1 MFLNRSLKQDPGLTD
16 FGVNYYGFL
25 ESNEYKNW
33 IKSIEGQMLTSDT
46 YDSPYFGFQ
55 PSGAYREMDRVY
67 EAYRQRFVGLDDIT
81 VSDETYR
88 RELAQREAS
97 KGCPPKYPDYSDTF
111 NSCIGYTDR
120 GIIVGPK
127 PTSPGISPLLI
138 LAAAAAFFFA
148 G

>member
-1 MFLNRSLKQDPGLTD
+1 MFLNRSFKQDPGLTD

-46 YDSPYFGFQ
+46 YDSPYFGLQ
-55 PSGAYREMDRVY
+55 PSGAFRGLDSVY
-67 EAYRQRFVGLDDIT
+67 ETYKANYLASFEEPKKVKSQEECPEGYLYFNGVCVRGLDPIT
-81 VSDETYR
+81 DETVKR
-88 RELAQREAS
+88 V
-97 KGCPPKYPDYSDTF
+97 T
-111 NSCIGYTDR
+111 TT
-120 GIIVGPK
+120 
-127 PTSPGISPLLI
+127 TSTINPALI

>member
-1 MFLNRSLKQDPGLTD
+1 MYLNALPKTEAECPPGTNIYDDSCVLEGSG
-16 FGVNYYGFL
+16 FAYGCPADQYEL
-25 ESNEYKNW
+25 EGECACSTPGTVLANGKCV
-33 IKSIEGQMLTSDT
+33 
-46 YDSPYFGFQ
+46 PY
-55 PSGAYREMDRVY
+55 
-67 EAYRQRFVGLDDIT
+67 

-88 RELAQREAS
+88 KELAQREAS

-127 PTSPGISPLLI
+127 PTSPGINPLLI